1 MEHELD
7 ANWEVL
13 GEPIQTGHARLRA
26 QGPAPAWTSPYE
38 KVKEL
43 MRGHEISRQ
52 DVERFIDGLAFDDET
67 RRPLEGPDPPPP
79 IRAWRARW
87 SISTADSNPF
97 DNHRPPGIA
106 TPGGRSVPR

>member
-1 MEHELD
+1 
-7 ANWEVL
+7 
-13 GEPIQTGHARLRA
+13 
-26 QGPAPAWTSPYE
+26 
-38 KVKEL
+38 

-67 RRPLEGPDPPPP
+67 AARLKALTPATYT
-79 IRAWRARW
+79 AWRARW